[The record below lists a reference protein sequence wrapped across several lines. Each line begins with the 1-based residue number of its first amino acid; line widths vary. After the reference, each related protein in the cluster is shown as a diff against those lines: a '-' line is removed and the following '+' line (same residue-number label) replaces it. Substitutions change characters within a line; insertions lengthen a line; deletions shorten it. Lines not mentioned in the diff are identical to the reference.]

1 MKIIEYN
8 TLKDI
13 HMAINHC
20 ELKHSDIWNTGN
32 SFSFRTY
39 DKAGNTIELHIFKYR
54 SEMHKSFF
62 LRLHITDNWY
72 ANPAHLRAVDLST
85 SCKGNAGG

>member
-20 ELKHSDIWNTGN
+20 ELKHSDIWDTGN

-39 DKAGNTIELHIFKYR
+39 DKVGNTIELHIFKYR
-54 SEMHKSFF
+54 S
-62 LRLHITDNWY
+62 
-72 ANPAHLRAVDLST
+72 
-85 SCKGNAGG
+85 

>member
-13 HMAINHC
+13 HMAINRC
-20 ELKHSDIWNTGN
+20 EVKHSDICNTGN

-39 DKAGNTIELHIFKYR
+39 DEVGNTIELHIFKYR
-54 SEMHKSFF
+54 S
-62 LRLHITDNWY
+62 
-72 ANPAHLRAVDLST
+72 
-85 SCKGNAGG
+85 

>member
-20 ELKHSDIWNTGN
+20 DEKHSDICDTGN

-39 DKAGNTIELHIFKYR
+39 DEFGGTIDLHIFKYR
-54 SEMHKSFF
+54 S
-62 LRLHITDNWY
+62 
-72 ANPAHLRAVDLST
+72 
-85 SCKGNAGG
+85 